1 MKIKALFNG
10 NIGKNILE
18 KKLLTLNK
26 TPKFESSIEYN
37 KNLLKKTLKEIFS
50 EDISTKFT
58 NYSQDFNRNLIE
70 KLLNEEDKEKRDY
83 FQKLFSLTLLDCLH
97 HFNRTKDI
105 KELDEMDC
113 INDVL
118 EEFNDDKEYK
128 EILDVNIKNFDVILN
143 RKRSRTSQKKIGG
156 KIDSKNN

>member
-1 MKIKALFNG
+1 
-10 NIGKNILE
+10 
-18 KKLLTLNK
+18 
-26 TPKFESSIEYN
+26 
-37 KNLLKKTLKEIFS
+37 
-50 EDISTKFT
+50 
-58 NYSQDFNRNLIE
+58 
-70 KLLNEEDKEKRDY
+70 
-83 FQKLFSLTLLDCLH
+83 
-97 HFNRTKDI
+97 
-105 KELDEMDC
+105 MDC